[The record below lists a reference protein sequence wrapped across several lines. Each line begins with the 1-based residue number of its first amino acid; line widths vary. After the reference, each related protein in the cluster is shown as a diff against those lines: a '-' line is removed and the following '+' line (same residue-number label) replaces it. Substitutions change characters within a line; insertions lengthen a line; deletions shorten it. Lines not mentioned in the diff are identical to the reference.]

1 MSADSLNL
9 EIVTPQS
16 PLILADG
23 KFLATLTEVETQI
36 ASLAITDAPSAQL
49 AASLQVRL
57 TSAGKVLEDTRK
69 QLKEP
74 FIQAGRQI
82 DAAAAAPANRIEAAK
97 GKIKQAL
104 SAYSAEQARIARE
117 AEEARQRELR
127 RLEAI
132 AREEE
137 RLAKEKAD
145 KLAREL
151 AIKAEEARKA
161 AEVCEESVPE
171 EVPEPLPVEP
181 PQKTETQ
188 RAIEAVRYAP
198 VVAAA
203 KPVGVTMRVTLVP
216 EITDIRLVP
225 EVFVERTAKIAAIR
239 ATYCTSYKEGD
250 PVPVVPGIS
259 FKIDRQMVSTGRNK
273 F

>member
-1 MSADSLNL
+1 MTDSLNV

-16 PLILADG
+16 PLILADS
-23 KFLATLTEVETQI
+23 KFLATLAEVEQQI

-57 TSAGKVLEDTRK
+57 TAAGSLLEKTRK
-69 QLKEP
+69 ELKEP
-74 FIQAGRQI
+74 FIQANRQI
-82 DAAAAAPANRIEAAK
+82 DAAANGPANRIEAAK
-97 GKIKQAL
+97 TRIKANL
-104 SAYSAEQARIARE
+104 SDYAAMQARIARE
-117 AEEARQRELR
+117 AEEARQKELR

-137 RLAKEKAD
+137 RLAKEKAAA
-145 KLAREL
+145 LAKEL

-171 EVPEPLPVEP
+171 EAPEPLPVEP

-188 RAIEAVRYAP
+188 KAIEAVRYAP
-198 VVAAA
+198 VVAAP
-203 KPVGVTMRVTLVP
+203 KPLGVTMRVTLVP

-225 EVFVERTAKIAAIR
+225 DVFVERTAKIAAIR

-250 PVPVVPGIS
+250 PVPVVPGIA
-259 FKIDRQMVSTGRNK
+259 FKIDRQMVSTGRSK